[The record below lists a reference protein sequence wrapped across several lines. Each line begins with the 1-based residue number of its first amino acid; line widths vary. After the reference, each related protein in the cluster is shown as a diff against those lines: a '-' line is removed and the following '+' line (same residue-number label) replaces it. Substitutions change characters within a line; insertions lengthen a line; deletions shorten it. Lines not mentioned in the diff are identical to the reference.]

1 MSDDRREIF
10 ERLEALERRLG
21 GGDERH
27 GHRRHRRHDCG
38 HDHGHGHHHHH
49 DDHRH
54 HDRHHHHD
62 EDEGFDEKRVI
73 DTIVGLVTE
82 HVGKVVREQARSR
95 QDGEEK
101 RLVDLVVGLIGEH
114 VREIVVTELDRRFG
128 PAPDVDDEGGDDEP
142 PADEPGPEQR

>member
-21 GGDERH
+21 GGHERH
-27 GHRRHRRHDCG
+27 GHGRHRRHDCG

-82 HVGKVVREQARSR
+82 HVGKVVREQARAR
-95 QDGEEK
+95 RDGEEK
-101 RLVDLVVGLIGEH
+101 RLVDLVVGLVSEH

-128 PAPDVDDEGGDDEP
+128 PAPDVDDACGDDEP
-142 PADEPGPEQR
+142 PADEPDPEQR

>member
-1 MSDDRREIF
+1 MGDERREIF

-21 GGDERH
+21 GGHERH
-27 GHRRHRRHDCG
+27 GGGHRDHRHEDDCCGNERRHR
-38 HDHGHGHHHHH
+38 H

-54 HDRHHHHD
+54 GHDHHHHD
-62 EDEGFDEKRVI
+62 DEGFDEKRVI

-101 RLVDLVVGLIGEH
+101 RLIDLVVGLVAAH
-114 VREIVVTELDRRFG
+114 VHEIVTTELDRRFG
-128 PAPDVDDEGGDDEP
+128 PVPDDEDEGEDDGEP
-142 PADEPGPEQR
+142 PAGDPDTEQR

>member
-21 GGDERH
+21 GGHERH

-38 HDHGHGHHHHH
+38 HDHGHGHHHRH
-49 DDHRH
+49 DDHGH

-101 RLVDLVVGLIGEH
+101 RLVDLVVGLISEH

-128 PAPDVDDEGGDDEP
+128 PAPDVDDACGDDEP
-142 PADEPGPEQR
+142 PADEPDPEQR